1 MYTPSSRRLHN
12 ATAAILA
19 AATLTFMT
27 VAAVA
32 ENGDSGSD
40 ARVAAAG
47 YVPSGLCMER
57 SAAGCDPIR
66 A

>member
-1 MYTPSSRRLHN
+1 MYTPSSGRLPN
-12 ATAAILA
+12 ATIAILA

-32 ENGDSGSD
+32 ENGDSRSET
-40 ARVAAAG
+40 RVATAAPA
-47 YVPSGLCMER
+47 PSGLCIER
-57 SAAGCDPIR
+57 SSAGCDPIR

>member
-1 MYTPSSRRLHN
+1 MYTPSSRRLPN
-12 ATAAILA
+12 ATIAILA

-32 ENGDSGSD
+32 ENGDSGRD
-40 ARVAAAG
+40 TRVASAASA
-47 YVPSGLCMER
+47 PSGLCMER
-57 SAAGCDPIR
+57 SSAGCDPIR